1 MSKSAPPQAAAVG
14 QELDAYCPK
23 CRLNLDV
30 VVSAVVDGE
39 IKQVQ
44 CRTCLNFVDYRPPE
58 DLGAKRQ
65 QMLKRLMRLQ
75 TEKTKGT
82 AVKAPADP
90 ASPELARWKE
100 LTDPVDSRSARPYD
114 RLRVYQPGQFV
125 LHKKH
130 GIGHVE
136 SADPDEMEMIV
147 LFKEGLV
154 PLPFNE
160 PLDE

>member
-1 MSKSAPPQAAAVG
+1 MSPTPKTPTVG
-14 QELDAYCPK
+14 QEIDAYCPR

-30 VVSAVVDGE
+30 VVSAVVDGA

-44 CRTCLNFVDYRPPE
+44 CRTCLNFVEYKPPE
-58 DLGAKRQ
+58 DLDARKG
-65 QMLKRLMRLQ
+65 QMLKRLMKMQ
-75 TEKTKGT
+75 EKKG
-82 AVKAPADP
+82 KGAPAAAAP
-90 ASPELARWKE
+90 APAASVEQERWRE
-100 LTDPVDSRSARPYD
+100 LTDQVDSRSARPYD
-114 RLRVYQPGQFV
+114 RLRVYKPGDFV

-136 SADPDEMEMIV
+136 SADADAMEMIV

-154 PLPFNE
+154 SLPFNE